1 MVELVSRWRH
11 ARHVV
16 DGRVT
21 SPAPRRF
28 GNVTACEALLA
39 DSTVNKKTERWMFE
53 YDNMEPADLVEPET
67 LMSPGR
73 ALSSVG
79 RGAGRSTPLR
89 ALPIKQPLLLTS
101 ETTVAEAAQLM
112 MEEDARV
119 ALIVSGERVLGIVTE
134 NDVWRAMTVH
144 FSG

>member
-1 MVELVSRWRH
+1 
-11 ARHVV
+11 
-16 DGRVT
+16 
-21 SPAPRRF
+21 
-28 GNVTACEALLA
+28 
-39 DSTVNKKTERWMFE
+39 MFE
-53 YDNMEPADLVEPET
+53 YDNMEPGDLVEPET
-67 LMSPGR
+67 LMSQSRELGV
-73 ALSSVG
+73 LSRSA
-79 RGAGRSTPLR
+79 AGRSTPLR

>member
-1 MVELVSRWRH
+1 
-11 ARHVV
+11 
-16 DGRVT
+16 
-21 SPAPRRF
+21 
-28 GNVTACEALLA
+28 
-39 DSTVNKKTERWMFE
+39 MFE
-53 YDNMEPADLVEPET
+53 YDNMEPGHLVEPET
-67 LMSPGR
+67 LVSPGR
-73 ALSSVG
+73 EVKGFG
-79 RGAGRSTPLR
+79 RSAAGRSTPLR

>member
-1 MVELVSRWRH
+1 
-11 ARHVV
+11 
-16 DGRVT
+16 
-21 SPAPRRF
+21 
-28 GNVTACEALLA
+28 
-39 DSTVNKKTERWMFE
+39 MFE
-53 YDNMEPADLVEPET
+53 YDNMEPGNLVEPET

-73 ALSSVG
+73 ELPAPTLG
-79 RGAGRSTPLR
+79 RTAAGRSTPLR

-134 NDVWRAMTVH
+134 DDVWRAMTMH
-144 FSG
+144 FAG

>member
-1 MVELVSRWRH
+1 
-11 ARHVV
+11 
-16 DGRVT
+16 
-21 SPAPRRF
+21 
-28 GNVTACEALLA
+28 
-39 DSTVNKKTERWMFE
+39 MFE
-53 YDNMEPADLVEPET
+53 YDNREPGDLVEPET
-67 LMSPGR
+67 LMSAGR
-73 ALSSVG
+73 ELAGAGPSS
-79 RGAGRSTPLR
+79 AGRSTPLR
-89 ALPIKQPLLLTS
+89 ALPIRQPLLLTS

>member
-1 MVELVSRWRH
+1 
-11 ARHVV
+11 
-16 DGRVT
+16 
-21 SPAPRRF
+21 
-28 GNVTACEALLA
+28 
-39 DSTVNKKTERWMFE
+39 MFE
-53 YDNMEPADLVEPET
+53 YDNMEPGDLVEPET
-67 LMSPGR
+67 LMSPTRQPSALGR
-73 ALSSVG
+73 SA
-79 RGAGRSTPLR
+79 AGRSTPLR
-89 ALPIKQPLLLTS
+89 ALPIKQPLLLTP

>member
-1 MVELVSRWRH
+1 
-11 ARHVV
+11 
-16 DGRVT
+16 
-21 SPAPRRF
+21 
-28 GNVTACEALLA
+28 
-39 DSTVNKKTERWMFE
+39 MFE
-53 YDNMEPADLVEPET
+53 YDNMEPGDLVEPET

-73 ALSSVG
+73 ELAGMGRSSG
-79 RGAGRSTPLR
+79 GRSTPLR
-89 ALPIKQPLLLTS
+89 ALPIRQPLLLTS

>member
-1 MVELVSRWRH
+1 
-11 ARHVV
+11 
-16 DGRVT
+16 
-21 SPAPRRF
+21 
-28 GNVTACEALLA
+28 
-39 DSTVNKKTERWMFE
+39 MFE
-53 YDNMEPADLVEPET
+53 YDNMEPGDLVEPET
-67 LMSPGR
+67 LMSPARQLSALGR
-73 ALSSVG
+73 P
-79 RGAGRSTPLR
+79 GAARSTPLR

-144 FSG
+144 FVG

>member
-1 MVELVSRWRH
+1 
-11 ARHVV
+11 
-16 DGRVT
+16 
-21 SPAPRRF
+21 
-28 GNVTACEALLA
+28 
-39 DSTVNKKTERWMFE
+39 MFE
-53 YDNMEPADLVEPET
+53 YDNMEPGDLVEPET
-67 LMSPGR
+67 LMSPSRELGVLGR
-73 ALSSVG
+73 SA
-79 RGAGRSTPLR
+79 AGRSTPLR